1 MIDATSGEITT
12 KKSLDYEDT
21 PTYTIF
27 VQAIDSGGGPAAR
40 SSSVAVTIKVE
51 NINEDTPTFTQDTY
65 SLSVPE
71 NHPVGTLLVQVVAD
85 DSDAGIAGD
94 VVYSMLTHNYFYLA
108 SKTGEISLKSPLDYE
123 SSDKSFV
130 FEVVSTDSAPSPK
143 SSTSTVSVTV
153 LDIND
158 NQPICE
164 PNLRTT
170 IMPEDSSVGTNI
182 AQLTCT
188 DSDSNENADLTYAI
202 SLVNNVPPDGT
213 FAIDNQG
220 RLTLATSTLDYES
233 ITSYSILVKVT
244 DSGNPP
250 LSSTA
255 TIKLEI
261 TNINEHAP
269 VFVVALYQV
278 NIRENFVS
286 SDAIVRVEASDQDTA
301 DRISY
306 YFDPENT
313 NFDIDRD
320 NGDIF
325 VISALD
331 YETLGTSKSVELTAY
346 AVDNGAPVPR
356 SSSTTVTVVVQDEN
370 DGTPIFAQGVYYGNV
385 LETSPVET
393 TILIVFATDS
403 DGEPL
408 TYSFGATSDTFRIE
422 QTGDIVLHDDTNLDY
437 DTGPTTYRL
446 IVHAED
452 PRSGTG
458 TATVYIVVLNENEHD
473 PVFSDFDRSVNVKED
488 AQIDHDIITIAATDD
503 DNGVD
508 GRLTYHI
515 ISGDDGK
522 FAIDKHT
529 GQITVSG
536 YLDREAQTSYSLI
549 ISSLDGGTPQSKCF
563 IILAHPISVYQRV
576 GSELAV

>member
-27 VQAIDSGGGPAAR
+27 VQAIDSGGGPLAR

-71 NHPVGTLLVQVVAD
+71 NHPVGTLLMQVVAD
-85 DSDAGIAGD
+85 DSDTGIAGD

-130 FEVVSTDSAPSPK
+130 FEVVATDSAPSPK

-158 NQPICE
+158 NRPICE
-164 PNLRTT
+164 PNLQTT
-170 IMPEDSSVGTNI
+170 IMPEDSSAGTNI

-188 DSDSNENADLTYAI
+188 DSDSNENADLTYVI
-202 SLVNNVPPDGT
+202 SLVNNVPPGGT
-213 FAIDNQG
+213 FTIDNQG

-346 AVDNGAPVPR
+346 AVDNGAPDPR
-356 SSSTTVTVVVQDEN
+356 SSSTTVTVVVQNEN

-393 TILIVFATDS
+393 TILNVFATDS

-473 PVFSDFDRSVNVKED
+473 PIFSDFDRSVNVKED
-488 AQIDHDIITIAATDD
+488 AQIDHDIITISAADD

-536 YLDREAQTSYSLI
+536 SLDREAQTSYSLI

-563 IILAHPISVYQRV
+563 IILVHPISVF
-576 GSELAV
+576 